1 MSTSLGDLITTC
13 QSLHTA
19 VIQCSLE
26 SYKCFHQCM
35 LGIGWRTLTFLQNEF
50 NMDCSTSLA
59 TLLNDVKW
67 GWMLFH
73 CHQTFDSTQF
83 NTSFVLMQVRTTTL
97 NFLAGN
103 CKQCWTNAHAGNINL
118 GNSITFNIVQREG
131 QTWSTTLIQQCHIM
145 IFRDVKFV
153 WLPYITQ
160 HRTTKFYSTVL
171 VDVES
176 VCQIP

>member
-1 MSTSLGDLITTC
+1 MNLTWIVQHLWLPCWMMLNGAECYFIAIRLLI
-13 QSLHTA
+13 QLNS
-19 VIQCSLE
+19 
-26 SYKCFHQCM
+26 
-35 LGIGWRTLTFLQNEF
+35 
-50 NMDCSTSLA
+50 
-59 TLLNDVKW
+59 TLLLSSCRYEQQRW
-67 GWMLFH
+67 I
-73 CHQTFDSTQF
+73 
-83 NTSFVLMQVRTTTL
+83 
-97 NFLAGN
+97 FLASN

-176 VCQIP
+176 VCQTP